1 MIEIY
6 GDLLEYAKIKQFD
19 AIVHGANC
27 FCTMGSGIAK
37 QIKEQFYE
45 AYAADCKTKKGDI
58 LKLGS
63 YTQCKATHYDF
74 IIINGY
80 TQYNYGTDSP
90 KVDYE
95 AIALI
100 MRKINFNF
108 KGKTIGMPKIGA
120 GLAGG
125 DWERISKIIETEL
138 KDCKVVVVNW
148 DKPGKW

>member
-1 MIEIY
+1 MIEIT

-19 AIVHGANC
+19 VIVHGANC

-37 QIKEQFYE
+37 QIKEQFPE
-45 AYAADCKTKKGDI
+45 AYEADCKTTKGDI

-63 YTQCKATHYDF
+63 YTYRKARHYDF
-74 IIINGY
+74 IIVNGY

-90 KVDYE
+90 KADYE
-95 AIALI
+95 AITLV

-108 KGKTIGMPKIGA
+108 KGRTIGMPKIGA

-125 DWERISKIIETEL
+125 DWDRIKKIIETEL
-138 KDCKVVVVNW
+138 TDCKVVIVNYH
-148 DKPGKW
+148 KPGKW